1 MTLAID
7 VYSRMVAGFYVS
19 LDPPGALSAG
29 LCLVHAILPKEACL
43 AQFGL
48 ASRWPVWGLMASVHC
63 DNAKEFR
70 GAMLKRA
77 CENYGIDMRF
87 RPVAT
92 PHYGGHIERMLGT
105 VATEIHALP
114 GSTFVS
120 FHN

>member
-48 ASRWPVWGLMASVHC
+48 ASRWPVWGLMASVSYHFIREWRYH
-63 DNAKEFR
+63 A
-70 GAMLKRA
+70 
-77 CENYGIDMRF
+77 IS
-87 RPVAT
+87 
-92 PHYGGHIERMLGT
+92 ER
-105 VATEIHALP
+105 
-114 GSTFVS
+114 S
-120 FHN
+120 